1 MTEQDSIK
9 LHRIYEIYEQ
19 PMYRIAFAVLKD
31 CQAAED
37 AVSEAFIR
45 IIKNLGKISEPDSEK
60 TKRYIVKIIRS
71 TSVEQYRSRKRFFQ
85 REQAID
91 DETMQIPSMT
101 DVESE
106 VLSRQKEN
114 ILSVLAD
121 DEKKL
126 VELRCMMDMSWK
138 DISKLLFISESAAR
152 KRFERIKKKLVSLKG
167 DMPDER

>member
-1 MTEQDSIK
+1 
-9 LHRIYEIYEQ
+9 
-19 PMYRIAFAVLKD
+19 MYRIAFAVLKD

-60 TKRYIVKIIRS
+60 TKSYIVKIIRS

-85 REQAID
+85 RERTID
-91 DETMQIPSMT
+91 DEVLQMPSVA

-106 VLSRQKEN
+106 VLSRQGGSIIN
-114 ILSVLAD
+114 ILEE

-126 VELRCMMDMSWK
+126 VELRCMRDMSWK

-152 KRFERIKKKLVSLKG
+152 KRFERVKKRLLSLKG

>member
-45 IIKNLGKISEPDSEK
+45 IIKNLGKISAPDSEK

-91 DETMQIPSMT
+91 DEIMQIPSMT

-106 VLSRQKEN
+106 VFSRQKEN

-152 KRFERIKKKLVSLKG
+152 KRFERIKKRLVSLKG